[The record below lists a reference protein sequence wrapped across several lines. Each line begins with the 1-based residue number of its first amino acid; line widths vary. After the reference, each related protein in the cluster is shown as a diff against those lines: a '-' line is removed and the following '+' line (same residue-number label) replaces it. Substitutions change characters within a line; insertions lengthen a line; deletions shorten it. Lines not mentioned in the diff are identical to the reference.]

1 MCHNV
6 IVCKRH
12 NERSRPGTV
21 SYSAVVIRQLARS
34 VGGLHRS
41 GDAADLRPDLESL
54 RPCGSALGDS
64 DVILAELEEVVDLIV
79 G

>member
-21 SYSAVVIRQLARS
+21 SYSAVVIGSWQGRLAVYIVAATLLICGQTWNLCVLAALRS
-34 VGGLHRS
+34 VT
-41 GDAADLRPDLESL
+41 
-54 RPCGSALGDS
+54 
-64 DVILAELEEVVDLIV
+64 VT
-79 G
+79 

>member
-1 MCHNV
+1 MRGAV
-6 IVCKRH
+6 QVP
-12 NERSRPGTV
+12 SA
-21 SYSAVVIRQLARS
+21 YSAVVIRRLAKP

-54 RPCGSALGDS
+54 RSCGSALGGS